1 MASYRLP
8 LPLLAIVASLCGV
21 AVAQRGDLIHS
32 YLPYCSTTGNYTDGS
47 QFKKNLKQLL
57 STLSSAAASNG
68 WFQTSTVGKAG
79 RTGRVELG
87 PRKRQTEPSPFSWTV
102 AGFWLAKLGSGQPES
117 SSLFFFHQIREG
129 QMESGLNSGP
139 SGEGARG

>member
-57 STLSSAAASNG
+57 STLSSAAAS
-68 WFQTSTVGKAG
+68 TG
-79 RTGRVELG
+79 RTGRVERG